1 MGFAPCEISSSRM
14 RRLGR
19 GQTVLVVS
27 IVIFSDFQTRG
38 SQYRIVGE
46 CPLVRCSGFLVIV
59 SERLQFLFLVL
70 VVAGYLVGVT
80 PGSDFTA
87 LCSVD
92 YLVFVCICTTSS
104 NFARIRKLAQE
115 ELIQTNGKIASVQ
128 KTSQ

>member
-1 MGFAPCEISSSRM
+1 M
-14 RRLGR
+14 RR
-19 GQTVLVVS
+19 
-27 IVIFSDFQTRG
+27 
-38 SQYRIVGE
+38 
-46 CPLVRCSGFLVIV
+46 SGFLVIV

-70 VVAGYLVGVT
+70 AVAGYLVGFT
-80 PGSDFTA
+80 PGGDFTA

>member
-1 MGFAPCEISSSRM
+1 MGFSPCEISSSRM
-14 RRLGR
+14 RRPGR

-27 IVIFSDFQTRG
+27 IVIFSDFQTRC

-46 CPLVRCSGFLVIV
+46 CPLVRCSRFLVIV

-70 VVAGYLVGVT
+70 VVAGYLVGVA

-87 LCSVD
+87 LGSVNS
-92 YLVFVCICTTSS
+92 LVFVCRCTTSS
-104 NFARIRKLAQE
+104 NFARIRQLAQE
-115 ELIQTNGKIASVQ
+115 ELIQKNGKIASVQ